1 MSSHPVTVRNVGD
14 DTASPPQ
21 WPGRLGATVSPD
33 RCHISPTGGFS
44 PDPEV
49 NPRIRHAGDLS
60 NPTRAMP
67 GFRPAAQPGCEHLV
81 PRWLA

>member
-1 MSSHPVTVRNVGD
+1 MCSHSVTVRNVGD

-44 PDPEV
+44 PDQKLT
-49 NPRIRHAGDLS
+49 HAFAMLATLS